1 MTPGSPGPDC
11 WLNPLVRVGRSPIE
25 GEGLFAAA
33 PLPRGTA
40 VARFGGRLVSDAE
53 LGRLFAE
60 AARTGTYV
68 DTMSVG
74 RDVNLVL
81 PPDVPNHTGNHGC
94 DPNTWWADPFT
105 VVARRDVE
113 RGEELTLDYATITDD
128 PGFTMPCACRAASC
142 RGRVTG
148 ADWRLP
154 GLQAAY
160 GDHWVP
166 VLRQRITGSRT
177 GLQR

>member
-1 MTPGSPGPDC
+1 MTPGSPQPDC

-40 VARFGGRLVSDAE
+40 LARFGGRLVSDAE

-68 DTMSVG
+68 DTLSVG

-81 PPDVPNHTGNHGC
+81 PLDVPNHAGNHGC
-94 DPNTWWADPFT
+94 DPNSWWADPFT

-128 PGFTMPCACRAASC
+128 PGFAMVCACRAAAC

-166 VLRQRITGSRT
+166 VLRGRIAGLAAQR
-177 GLQR
+177 